1 MKREILFRGKLPL
14 KSRTVWIEGYVVKI
28 GKHVNIFD
36 NLLGKGLGVIPET
49 VGEYIQRTDK
59 HGKKVFEGDLVAITT
74 KDDNG
79 EENHDIF
86 EVQYD
91 NDDCR
96 FVLFA
101 LNPQYQDIN
110 PVFTQSFFS
119 EHAEVIGNRWD
130 MKIGVSHGK

>member
-1 MKREILFRGKLPL
+1 MKREILFRGQSVYNKTWYEGGYINFL
-14 KSRTVWIEGYVVKI
+14 KAIAPKTIEVHPVKE
-28 GKHVNIFD
+28 
-36 NLLGKGLGVIPET
+36 ET

-59 HGKKVFEGDLVAITT
+59 HGTKVFEGDLVAITT

-130 MKIGVSHGK
+130 MKIGVRHGK